1 MTFKE
6 QNMRWMHVGLALLAL
21 WVCHDEAVAA
31 EAPAT
36 TLTARMCVFDPLG
49 MKGDGYRA
57 ARDFR
62 LEMIDEAGIDIDM
75 KAYTDER
82 VAVEDFRTG
91 QCDGVMATGLR
102 TRVFNGMAAAMDSV
116 GASNIVRNGKVDLPA
131 SYDVVRRFIQL
142 VSSPKAADMMV
153 EGPYEVAGI
162 FPLGA
167 AYIFVSDRDYAP
179 LDAQAGKRF
188 GTFDQDK
195 AEAQLVQRLGA
206 RPVSVDLSNVGAMFN
221 NHNVDMVVLPTIAY
235 MPFEIYRGLGTKGA
249 VIRMPMTIS
258 TYQMIIRS
266 AKFPKGFG
274 QKARTYNARNFE
286 LAIATVNLADKDV
299 PDKFWVDLSPR
310 DTERYELLMRQGRVL
325 MAEKGI
331 YDKKGLKLIKKIRCS
346 INPAASEC
354 SEATEE
360 W

>member
-1 MTFKE
+1 MKLFSAGAV
-6 QNMRWMHVGLALLAL
+6 WCALLCASAAAMAEPAL
-21 WVCHDEAVAA
+21 L
-31 EAPAT
+31 PAK
-36 TLTARMCVFDPLG
+36 MCVFDPLG
-49 MKGDGYRA
+49 AKGDGFRA

-62 LEMIDEAGIDIDM
+62 VEMLEAGVDIDV
-75 KAYTDER
+75 KPYVDER

-91 QCDGVMATGLR
+91 QCDAVMATGLR
-102 TRVFNGMAAAMDSV
+102 TKSFHAMAASLDAV
-116 GASNIVRNGKVDLPA
+116 GASSIVRNGKVDLDA

-142 VSSPKAADMMV
+142 VSTPKAAEMMV

-167 AYIFVSDRDYAP
+167 AYVFTSDKANASIDG
-179 LDAQAGKRF
+179 QAGKRF

-195 AEAQLVQRLGA
+195 AESQLVQRIGA
-206 RPVSVDLSNVGAMFN
+206 RPVSVDISNVGPMFN

-235 MPFEIYRGLGTKGA
+235 MPFELYRGLGTKGA

-274 QKARTYNARNFE
+274 QRARQYIAGNFE
-286 LAIATVNLADKDV
+286 LAMATLKLADKDV
-299 PDKFWVDLSPR
+299 PEHFWVDLTPR
-310 DTERYELLMRQGRVL
+310 DNERYALLLRQGRVL
-325 MAEKGI
+325 MAEKGL

-346 INPAASEC
+346 VNPAASEC
-354 SEATEE
+354 SEPTEE

>member
-1 MTFKE
+1 MAMTFFKKCGAL
-6 QNMRWMHVGLALLAL
+6 VALLSLA
-21 WVCHDEAVAA
+21 ATAAAA
-31 EAPAT
+31 EPLMQAK
-36 TLTARMCVFDPLG
+36 MCVFDPLG
-49 MKGDGYRA
+49 TNGDGFRA

-62 LEMIDEAGIDIDM
+62 LEMLETAGADIEVRV
-75 KAYTDER
+75 YVDER
-82 VAVEDFRTG
+82 VAAEDFRTG
-91 QCDGVMATGLR
+91 QCDGLMATGLR
-102 TRVFNGMAAAMDSV
+102 TRSYNAMAAALDSV

-153 EGPYEVAGI
+153 DGAYEVAGI

-167 AYIFVSDRDYAP
+167 AYVFCSDRRFAS
-179 LDAQAGKRF
+179 LEGQSGKRF
-188 GTFDQDK
+188 GTFDHDK
-195 AEAQLVQRLGA
+195 AESELAQRIGA

-258 TYQMIIRS
+258 TYQMIIRH

-286 LAIATVNLADKDV
+286 LAMATLKLADKDV
-299 PDKFWVDLSPR
+299 PDQFWVDLSAR
-310 DTERYELLMRQGRVL
+310 DTEQYSLLLRQGRVL
-325 MAEKGI
+325 MAEKGL

-346 INPAASEC
+346 VNPSASEC
-354 SEATEE
+354 SEPTEE

>member
-1 MTFKE
+1 MTFFQKCGAL
-6 QNMRWMHVGLALLAL
+6 VALLGLSAAAL
-21 WVCHDEAVAA
+21 AA
-31 EAPAT
+31 EPPLMAS
-36 TLTARMCVFDPLG
+36 RMCVFDPLG
-49 MKGDGYRA
+49 TNGDGYRA

-62 LEMIDEAGIDIDM
+62 LEMLETAGADIDV
-75 KAYTDER
+75 KAYVDER

-91 QCDGVMATGLR
+91 QCDGLMATGLR
-102 TRVFNGMAAAMDSV
+102 TKAFNAMAASLDSV
-116 GASNIVRNGKVDLPA
+116 GASNIVRNGKIDLLA

-153 EGPYEVAGI
+153 EGPYEIAGI

-167 AYIFVSDRDYAP
+167 AYVFVSDKSFAS
-179 LDAQAGKRF
+179 LEGQSGKRL
-188 GTFDQDK
+188 GTFDHDK
-195 AEAQLVQRLGA
+195 AESELAQRIGA

-235 MPFEIYRGLGTKGA
+235 MPFELYRGLGTKGA

-258 TYQMIIRS
+258 TYQMVIRS

-274 QKARTYNARNFE
+274 QKARSYNARNFE
-286 LAIATVNLADKDV
+286 LAIATLKLADKDV
-299 PDKFWVDLSPR
+299 PEQFWVDLTAR
-310 DTERYELLMRQGRVL
+310 DTERYLLLLRQGRVL
-325 MAEKGI
+325 MAEKGL

-346 INPAASEC
+346 INPSASEC